1 MRRLIIA
8 FAVAAPFVLIALWPH
23 APLAGIGILALSHAL
38 LLYPTLRPNVQWLG
52 PVITAFETNGKDV
65 WLTIDDGPAGDTA
78 EILDVLDARG
88 AKATFFVK
96 GVLARQ
102 RPELIRAIVDRGHG
116 VGNHSDT
123 HPSAT
128 FWCLL
133 PARIAAEI
141 DGCAASIPPTPW
153 FRAPVGM
160 KNPGVHPALR
170 RRGMRLIGWSVRG
183 FDAVMWDGL
192 SSPSADAL
200 ENPSRIDRV
209 VRRIVPHVFPGAI
222 VVLHQGRGISAR
234 CIARVVDELRARGYA
249 FVIPDDERLKTK
261 R

>member
-1 MRRLIIA
+1 MRGLIIG
-8 FAVAAPFVLIALWPH
+8 FAVAAPLLLIMLWPH

-52 PVITAFETNGKDV
+52 PVVTAFEPNDKEV
-65 WLTIDDGPAGDTA
+65 WLTIDDGPTEDTRD
-78 EILDVLDARG
+78 ILEVLEARG

-96 GVLARQ
+96 GTLARA
-102 RPELIRAIVDRGHG
+102 RPDLIRAILDRGHT

-123 HPSAT
+123 HPSAA

-133 PARIAAEI
+133 PAALAAEI
-141 DGCAASIPPTPW
+141 DGCAAAIPRTLW

-183 FDAVMWDGL
+183 FDTIGDDVG
-192 SSPSADAL
+192 
-200 ENPSRIDRV
+200 RV
-209 VRRIVPHVFPGAI
+209 VRRIAPRVFPGAI
-222 VVLHQGRGISAR
+222 VVLHQGRPMSTS
-234 CIARVVDELRARGYA
+234 CVARVVDELRARGYSLVVPA
-249 FVIPDDERLKTK
+249 DERLKTK